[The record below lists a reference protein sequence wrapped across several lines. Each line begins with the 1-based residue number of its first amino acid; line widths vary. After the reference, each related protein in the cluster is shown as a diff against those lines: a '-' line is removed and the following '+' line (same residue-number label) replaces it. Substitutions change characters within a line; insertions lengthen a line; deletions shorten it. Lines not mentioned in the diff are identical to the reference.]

1 MANLLLHSLKEF
13 DEILFALIERVGP
26 EAILEIGSET
36 GVFSD
41 RLLEHCEARG
51 ATLMTV
57 EPDPSPHLVER
68 ALKSER
74 FDLYQGTSIAF
85 LQSPPRDA
93 QMVIIDGDHNYYT
106 VLNELQLLHAAWSA
120 RGVDGIAIL
129 HDVGWPCARRDAYC
143 DPASLPM
150 LHVHPHSFELGVT
163 LDSKP
168 LVRGAFRGEGR
179 IAWALHEGGPRNGV
193 LTAVEDFLREQPI
206 YAYRQIDAMFGLGAL
221 VRRGGAAERHVD
233 EVFAPYDNELL
244 RRLERNR
251 LELYLKVIELQ
262 DALAARSAAP
272 SLAPK
277 PVEATVAGAPS

>member
-36 GVFSD
+36 GIFSD

-68 ALKSER
+68 ALKSDR
-74 FDLYQGTSIAF
+74 FDLYQGSSIAF

-106 VLNELQLLHAAWSA
+106 VFNELQLLHAAWSA

-129 HDVGWPCARRDAYC
+129 HDVGWPCARRDAYY
-143 DPASLPM
+143 DPASLPT
-150 LHVHPHSFELGVT
+150 LHVHPHSFDLGVT
-163 LDSKP
+163 LDSKQ
-168 LVRGAFRGEGR
+168 LVRGAFRGEGH

-206 YAYRQIDAMFGLGAL
+206 YAYRQIDAVFGLGAL
-221 VRRGGAAERHVD
+221 LRRGGAAERHVD

-251 LELYLKVIELQ
+251 LELYLKVIEMQ